1 MGVYARDHAHQLL
14 LDTAEHGE
22 RSHLSPRAMLLLFH
36 IASRFGGDQDKANED
51 ITKGKLW
58 NREAVYLEGLGKKAR
73 AIGYN
78 VPEKINAATIEDG
91 ELTKAQ
97 ERAAKAAVGKAIKEL
112 LDAGLLVKTRRGQ
125 TGQTPTYKLAF
136 LSMGCSR
143 CLWTKDDGQLA
154 MDETRHLSPEQL
166 EQRHSNLDEYRIQQ
180 ARNAR
185 TPAPK
190 PKAAASDPW
199 GASIDLPW
207 ESKPQTD
214 DGWGAGPSAS
224 TKAPFSTK
232 GEGTWGKKSE
242 DW

>member
-14 LDTAEHGE
+14 LDMADHGE
-22 RSHLSPRAMLLLFH
+22 RSTLSPRAMLLLFH

-58 NREAVYLEGLGKKAR
+58 NREAIYLEGLGKKAR

-97 ERAAKAAVGKAIKEL
+97 ERAAKAAVGKAMKEL
-112 LDAGLLVKTRRGQ
+112 LDAGLLVQTRRGQ
-125 TGQTPTYKLAF
+125 TGQTPTYDLRF
-136 LSMGCSR
+136 LRRSCSR
-143 CLWTKDDGQLA
+143 CVVWEDGQQY
-154 MDETRHLSPEQL
+154 MNETLHLSPDQL
-166 EQRHSNLDEYRIQQ
+166 EQRQSNLGEYRIQQ
-180 ARNAR
+180 AKNAR
-185 TPAPK
+185 TAAPK

-199 GASIDLPW
+199 GSESAW
-207 ESKPQTD
+207 EPKPQTD
-214 DGWGAGPSAS
+214 GGWGAGPSAAA
-224 TKAPFSTK
+224 KAPFPIT